1 MLVQKGK
8 NSSVISDEQAGID
21 NALFYK
27 NYTGQSTLNGQNG
40 DGELQKL
47 ISEKL
52 NQRYAGKNKK
62 GGHV

>member
-1 MLVQKGK
+1 M
-8 NSSVISDEQAGID
+8 ISDDQAGID

-27 NYTGQSTLNGQNG
+27 NYTGQSTLSGQNG

-62 GGHV
+62 AGHVQ

>member
-1 MLVQKGK
+1 M
-8 NSSVISDEQAGID
+8 ISDDQAGID
-21 NALFYK
+21 NSLFYK
-27 NYTGQSTLNGQNG
+27 NYTGQSTLSGQNG

-62 GGHV
+62 AGHVQ